1 MVFCDENSWK
11 KKIDPSF
18 DNLIKVH
25 LDYINQIG
33 ICHHVKDKKFKK
45 YTRYMKYLKLDE
57 KSLKVLKHCGYP
69 SLLRES
75 KMDRRKLRKLIN
87 HNIAL
92 GASSDSM
99 LILEFYSNIEKLFK
113 NESKKKP
120 MKNYEEKYL
129 DAIESN
135 ITDMINGLPWEDSK
149 DYYRERFAVD
159 LSVEEFIAVVESKT
173 DKELLKFFVDIKMD
187 LNCLIYQ
194 TGFRGYWDSAGED
207 FNNKS
212 ISKLKMIN
220 MGMLQVYNAISLM
233 TYKKSLGV
241 LYTEARKNGE
251 SLCNA
256 IHLDKTLL
264 DKPWVRKRINEAFY
278 SGKTNFLRELGKSIG
293 KPPINV
299 KIDYGELMIILISL
313 WPFGLYRLDNEEL
326 LDLFKMCRVPRQDN
340 TASFTRYI
348 NRLKKSGVLID
359 IYKCMKI

>member
-18 DNLIKVH
+18 DNLIKVY
-25 LDYINQIG
+25 LDYIKHIG
-33 ICHHVKDKKFKK
+33 ICTHVKDKRFKK

-87 HNIAL
+87 YNIAI
-92 GASSDSM
+92 GATSDSM
-99 LILEFYSNIEKLFK
+99 LILEYYSNIEKLFK
-113 NESKKKP
+113 NESKKKS
-120 MKNYEEKYL
+120 MKKYEEKYL
-129 DAIESN
+129 GAIGSN
-135 ITDMINGLPWEDSK
+135 IMDMINGLPREDSK

-159 LSVEEFIAVVESKT
+159 LSGEEFKAVVESKT
-173 DKELLKFFVDIKMD
+173 EKELLKFFVDIKMD

-241 LYTEARKNGE
+241 LYTEARKNDE

-278 SGKTNFLRELGKSIG
+278 SGKTNFLRELGNSIG
-293 KPPINV
+293 KPAINV
-299 KIDYGELMIILISL
+299 KIEYEELMIILVSL
-313 WPFGLYRLDNEEL
+313 WSFGLYRLGNDEPMDL
-326 LDLFKMCRVPRQDN
+326 LKRCRVPMQN
-340 TASFTRYI
+340 KIESFTRYI
-348 NRLKKSGVLID
+348 NRLKKDGVLID
-359 IYKCMKI
+359 VYKCMTI